1 MGTNLCLSRLIHC
14 KILCDGIEN
23 FSHSTQPG
31 YSVANLEKFAPPNAP
46 KTLGLINKGVHC
58 DGVGPKISSF
68 GSLSALLC
76 GCVLREVKC
85 LGPIIPITN
94 FP

>member
-1 MGTNLCLSRLIHC
+1 M
-14 KILCDGIEN
+14 
-23 FSHSTQPG
+23 
-31 YSVANLEKFAPPNAP
+31 EKFAPPNAP

-76 GCVLREVKC
+76 GCVLREVK
-85 LGPIIPITN
+85 LLDPVIPKTLSVVFAKPYKTHHTQLKWGGIDSN
-94 FP
+94 FEGN